1 MYRSFMQL
9 PYFLLIVV
17 GSCVS
22 RWHLIDETF
31 SEICSPSSLLRVELD
46 ASILEHISLF
56 CENVGGDRE
65 RKNSSCAPVF
75 LLSSLMRVCLNA
87 LSRFVMEW
95 LYQSQRRAGYVS
107 PISESHLQTLF
118 CGTPEKKSLGALS
131 YVVQDEFVNKWKY
144 WRFRSAQISLI
155 LYARETV
162 IVKYF
167 YFYFHV
173 SIRR

>member
-1 MYRSFMQL
+1 
-9 PYFLLIVV
+9 
-17 GSCVS
+17 
-22 RWHLIDETF
+22 
-31 SEICSPSSLLRVELD
+31 
-46 ASILEHISLF
+46 
-56 CENVGGDRE
+56 
-65 RKNSSCAPVF
+65 
-75 LLSSLMRVCLNA
+75 MRVCLNA

-167 YFYFHV
+167 YFYFLFISFIDFVFQFLINYSWHFKIIYYELYFIFLFIKV
-173 SIRR
+173 QNFNNLTY